1 MYNFLK
7 YIYKFKI
14 FINLINVQKDIKKDS
29 LQKKKMIMIFIF
41 LRIS

>member
-29 LQKKKMIMIFIF
+29 LQKKVW
-41 LRIS
+41 

>member
-29 LQKKKMIMIFIF
+29 LQKKV
-41 LRIS
+41 

>member
-29 LQKKKMIMIFIF
+29 LQKKKW
-41 LRIS
+41 

>member
-29 LQKKKMIMIFIF
+29 LQKKI
-41 LRIS
+41 

>member
-14 FINLINVQKDIKKDS
+14 LINLMNVQKDIKKDS
-29 LQKKKMIMIFIF
+29 LQKKI
-41 LRIS
+41 

>member
-29 LQKKKMIMIFIF
+29 LQKKIW
-41 LRIS
+41 